1 MLSKM
6 ANPQTPLANASN
18 TNASKEP
25 LANAKTK
32 YNYSYKEIANKD
44 LSKCK
49 VVELKAL
56 AKTLD
61 IRVSGNKDE
70 LRTRITTHIK
80 YSANAIKVQ
89 SWIRRKLVYMWIG
102 LKGNTKNCVNDT
114 DFYTLE
120 PIDEI
125 PYLYYMQ
132 YTGPNV
138 KYGFNILSLCSLA
151 VKNKSF
157 ENPYTR
163 ENMRH
168 TIANEMGKI
177 IRLTNV
183 LFPGNEL
190 MEQIKSLYEGKD
202 SSNVLHG
209 LLAPTH
215 TTVRQRN
222 HNPIFT
228 RLESLPMEQRITEL
242 FMAMDNLG
250 NYTQKEWL
258 TRMTVAQ
265 IKYAIVKVYNVW
277 QHIPLELRSR
287 ICPIMS
293 PFNRQIMPNLNG
305 DLTQSEAL
313 EYIVKMAEILV
324 YSAQQRDDRV
334 MGAMYFLIG
343 LTMAS
348 PDARLS
354 LPWLHDS
361 YYDITNNGT
370 R

>member
-6 ANPQTPLANASN
+6 AKPQEPL
-18 TNASKEP
+18 TEKEP
-25 LANAKTK
+25 LTK
-32 YNYSYKEIANKD
+32 YNYSYKEIAKKD

-70 LRTRITTHIK
+70 LRIRIATHIK
-80 YSANAIKVQ
+80 HSASAIRVQ

-102 LKGNTKNCVNDT
+102 LKGSKKDCVNDT

-125 PYLYYMQ
+125 PFLYYMQ
-132 YTGPNV
+132 YTGSNV

-209 LLAPTH
+209 LLAQTH
-215 TTVRQRN
+215 ATVRQRN
-222 HNPIFT
+222 YNPIFT

-242 FMAMDNLG
+242 FMAIDSLG
-250 NYTQKEWL
+250 NYTKKEWL
-258 TRMTVAQ
+258 TRMTVVQ
-265 IKYAIVKVYNVW
+265 IRYAIVKVYNVW
-277 QHIPLELRSR
+277 QRIPLELRTR
-287 ICPIMS
+287 ICLLMS

-305 DLTQSEAL
+305 DLTQQEAL

-324 YSAQQRDDRV
+324 YSAQQREDRV

-348 PDARLS
+348 PDARES
-354 LPWLHDS
+354 LPWLYES
-361 YYDITNNGT
+361 YYDIMNNRT